1 MTTTQTTTISY
12 TAERTKNGW
21 YNIVS
26 NEGTVVEKVRGYSA
40 YTRAEVLTCGHA
52 IRTTLVASYRFKDGR
67 DDVCMFR
74 MSDGT
79 YQCDALP
86 ESTCLSE
93 MVRQVHQLG
102 ECSKLL

>member
-1 MTTTQTTTISY
+1 MTTATITY
-12 TAERTKNGW
+12 TAEPTRNGW

-26 NEGTVVEKVRGYSA
+26 NEGTVVEKVRGYWA
-40 YTRAEVLTCGHA
+40 HTRAEVLTCGHA

-67 DDVCMFR
+67 DDVYMFR

-79 YQCDALP
+79 FQCDALP
-86 ESTCLSE
+86 ELTSLSE

-102 ECSKLL
+102 DCSKLL